1 MNDKGGGS
9 NKIARNGEE
18 RKGKGKKRRRRRRR
32 RRAATGEAGSHLI
45 SRW

>member
-1 MNDKGGGS
+1 MNDKDGGS

-32 RRAATGEAGSHLI
+32 AATGEAGSHLI

>member
-18 RKGKGKKRRRRRRR
+18 RKGKGKKRRRRRR
-32 RRAATGEAGSHLI
+32 AATGEAGSHLI

>member
-32 RRAATGEAGSHLI
+32 AATGEAGSHLI